1 MKLNSSFDK
10 VLLYVFNT
18 CFSREFIV
26 WVHVHV
32 FKHFRSAGES
42 WLLVNCADRLLNLS
56 FSLIFIIDYINAE
69 FKIWTS
75 ERLNQ
80 YTMMDQGVTHVG
92 RTGARIDKD
101 ECFGVLAIFW
111 WKDTFE
117 SLVWKQVNSLLSLFF
132 FLSLINNWHWHY
144 FSFSILHR
152 PNINKPMLADY
163 LPNYVLLLLVCISY
177 LWFEQ

>member
-1 MKLNSSFDK
+1 MSHCYFYDFNQLVFFVFHYAFVHNLICLLTLLPYNVFVMKLNSSFDK
-10 VLLYVFNT
+10 VLLYVFNS

-26 WVHVHV
+26 WVYVHV

-42 WLLVNCADRLLNLS
+42 WLLVNCTDRLLNLS

-75 ERLNQ
+75 ERTCRSGLNQ
-80 YTMMDQGVTHVG
+80 YTMMDQCATHAG

-111 WKDTFE
+111 WEDTFE
-117 SLVWKQVNSLLSLFF
+117 SGL
-132 FLSLINNWHWHY
+132 
-144 FSFSILHR
+144 
-152 PNINKPMLADY
+152 
-163 LPNYVLLLLVCISY
+163 
-177 LWFEQ
+177 ETG